1 MKKIFVI
8 PLTFVIVILVAVM
21 MAVTVLESET
31 MSEKEAMV
39 DTEAELKKVVEQGK
53 ALFNDTTLGSTG
65 MSCNSCHPDGGTAGG
80 EMMGMKAKDLHGA
93 AATFPKYK
101 NQTKSVIT
109 LSQMN
114 NMCITMP
121 MKGRALKPDSP
132 EAIALVASVTS
143 LNNGMKIEMGED
155 IHSMEK

>member
-1 MKKIFVI
+1 MKRAFLITI
-8 PLTFVIVILVAVM
+8 TFVIVIFVV
-21 MAVTVLESET
+21 VLIAAKEPA

-39 DTEAELKKVVEQGK
+39 DAEVELKKVIEQGK
-53 ALFNDTTLGSTG
+53 ALFNDTTLGTTG

-80 EMMGMKAKDLHGA
+80 EMMGMKVKDLHGA

-101 NQTKSVIT
+101 NQAKAVIT
-109 LSQMN
+109 LEQMN

-121 MKGRALKPDSP
+121 MKGRALKLDSP
-132 EAIALVASVTS
+132 EAIALAAYVTS
-143 LNNGMKIEMGED
+143 LSNGMKIEMGKD